1 MTDIRDLI
9 LDVNSTEDSE
19 KTAEEQNTRSS
30 VEGHIKVAEQLEAL
44 SEEDTLVD
52 DLIKVALFN
61 EATKAL
67 ETEEAENDN

>member
-9 LDVNSTEDSE
+9 LNDDSGDEQE
-19 KTAEEQNTRSS
+19 KS
-30 VEGHIKVAEQLEAL
+30 VEKQKTVSDAAEHIKVAEQLEAL

-61 EATKAL
+61 EAVEIL
-67 ETEEAENDN
+67 ETKGGEDDN